1 MTSPDPSPSR
11 RPFPVAAGLV
21 MLYAGILQSG
31 FAVSML
37 VQAFSYSFEKE
48 IAIPAISLVLSLCG
62 QIGMGYSAAA
72 KRSVAMWSAV
82 WIAGSLGT
90 LYGFTLLEVTS
101 VWAIAIG
108 VLQLTGG
115 PIAFALIARSLP
127 DARTPARR
135 EIGALLLV
143 VAIGHAFGAVWS
155 FVSTL
160 RMFGLGSMSAGSVL
174 GLSVSPALALLVSG
188 LAVRASLSL
197 LDGRE
202 SARRRLTLWKWFS
215 IGTSCGLAV
224 LSVVS
229 VRLSGHDLPLAFVLH
244 LLVQAVLACVLPLAL
259 DRLGRRALAVPIE
272 PQDVH
277 AVPTV
282 YAWSALWFVPTLLCA
297 AVLTRMTFASSL
309 LDGDT
314 VGESRISIV
323 GACCG
328 VAAVLLL
335 ATALSV
341 LRAHS
346 VARLL
351 GRITAT
357 LALCALCYLMYAA
370 MQIEPRNYTRAMIP
384 VGVVAVFTAA
394 MVALAWFEARR
405 ERYLAPARVVA

>member
-1 MTSPDPSPSR
+1 
-11 RPFPVAAGLV
+11 

-31 FAVSML
+31 FAVSVL

-48 IAIPAISLVLSLCG
+48 LAIPAISLVFALCG
-62 QIGMGYSAAA
+62 QIGMGYFAAA
-72 KRSVAMWSAV
+72 KRSVAISGAV

-90 LYGFTLLEVTS
+90 VYGFTLLEVTS

-108 VLQLTGG
+108 VLQLVGG
-115 PIAFALIARSLP
+115 PIAFALVARGLP

-143 VAIGHAFGAVWS
+143 VAIGHAFGTVWNL
-155 FVSTL
+155 VSML
-160 RMFGLGSMSAGSVL
+160 RLFGLASMTMGSVF
-174 GLSVSPALALLVSG
+174 GLSVGPAVSLIVSG
-188 LAVRASLSL
+188 LALRAALSL

-202 SARRRLTLWKWFS
+202 SAQRSLALWKWVS
-215 IGTSCGLAV
+215 IGTSWVLAV
-224 LSVVS
+224 VTVVS
-229 VRLSGHDLPLAFVLH
+229 IRLDGHDLPLAFTVRP
-244 LLVQAVLACVLPLAL
+244 LVQAVLACVLPLAL
-259 DRLGRRALAVPIE
+259 DRLGRGALAEPLE

-282 YAWSALWFVPTLLCA
+282 YAWSALWFVPMLVCA
-297 AVLTRMTFASSL
+297 TVLTRVTFASSL
-309 LDGDT
+309 VSDDT
-314 VGESRISIV
+314 VGESRIAFV

-328 VAAVLLL
+328 LAAVLLL
-335 ATALSV
+335 ATSLSV

-351 GRITAT
+351 GRITAA
-357 LALCALCYLMYAA
+357 LAVCTLCYLSYAA
-370 MQIEPRNYTRAMIP
+370 LQIEPRNYTRAMIP

-405 ERYLAPARVVA
+405 ERDLAPARVVACPREVDES